1 MFGNEF
7 TQHTKTYHFKGLTGS
22 QSASLASQVVGG
34 AVELVRDGFHV
45 TRDVQWGHTLV
56 LKWQKRLKRVESEEG
71 AETKAPP
78 RYPELWGEKPT
89 TN

>member
-1 MFGNEF
+1 MFGNEL
-7 TQHTKTYHFKGLTGS
+7 TQHTKAYDFEGLTGS

-34 AVELVRDGFHV
+34 AVELVRDGYV
-45 TRDVQWGHTLV
+45 VSRDVKGDV
-56 LKWQKRLKRVESEEG
+56 VILKWQKRLKRVESEEG